1 MNTTKN
7 GNVIGGNSRLAKG
20 VQYVCGK
27 LSATDLK
34 ELRAV
39 QKRLPESS
47 AIHLLAQTSD
57 LRMKQT
63 SLKQQ

>member
-7 GNVIGGNSRLAKG
+7 GNVVGGNSRLAKG
-20 VQYVCGK
+20 VQSTRSK
-27 LSATDLK
+27 LSATDIK

-39 QKRLPESS
+39 QQRLPESS

-57 LRMKQT
+57 LRTKQT
-63 SLKQQ
+63 SLKQH